1 MYTSNVT
8 NECSVTGTLVTLLMS
23 VVLLYT
29 SNVTNERSVTG
40 TQPTLLMSV
49 VLLVH

>member
-1 MYTSNVT
+1 
-8 NECSVTGTLVTLLMS
+8 MS

-49 VLLVH
+49 VLLVHKQRY